1 MRLAT
6 NGVPLQ
12 CPALL
17 HFSIFKPVQATECG
31 ESTHSISKMPYMW
44 QLVCLLFPSPCI
56 KSTLLIIPTLQI
68 TLESSLDLMLPFSHL
83 SPVLH
88 LLAIGFPES
97 HCRNG
102 SIKISVFNLIKS
114 FQCLYSIF
122 SLVLTIPFYILSPTW
137 ARSCLWGPLSA

>member
-1 MRLAT
+1 MPNEIGNKWGSSA
-6 NGVPLQ
+6 VPSPTSFLN
-12 CPALL
+12 
-17 HFSIFKPVQATECG
+17 FKPVQATERG

-44 QLVCLLFPSPCI
+44 QLFCLLFPSLCI

-83 SPVLH
+83 SPILH
-88 LLAIGFPES
+88 PLAIGFPES

-102 SIKISVFNLIKS
+102 SIKISVFKLIKS
-114 FQCLYSIF
+114 FKCLYSIF

-137 ARSCLWGPLSA
+137 ARSCL